1 MLGIA
6 VKTQQ
11 GLSLIELL
19 VVVAITAV
27 LAGVAIPGYS
37 NALISSK
44 VTTTANMVSQD
55 LNFAKHYSL
64 RRKGQPLYLTKTNGA
79 LCLSSIAS
87 PNNTCDI
94 RNDLISSSV
103 TLTMV
108 DAMNTSTTVSQI
120 TFDSIYGLPNQAVQF
135 NISATNGTY
144 TKSKTITLN
153 TIGLIKT
160 VSS

>member
-1 MLGIA
+1 M
-6 VKTQQ
+6 KRQR

-19 VVVAITAV
+19 MVVAITAV
-27 LAGVAIPGYS
+27 LAGVAIPSYS

-44 VTTTANMVSQD
+44 VTTTANLVSQD
-55 LNFAKHYSL
+55 LNFAKYHAL

-79 LCLSSIAS
+79 LCLSSLAS
-87 PNNTCDI
+87 PNHTCDI
-94 RNDLISSSV
+94 RNDSISSSV
-103 TLTMV
+103 ALTMV
-108 DAMNTSTTVSQI
+108 DAANPGTAVLQI

-135 NISATNGTY
+135 NVSATNGAY
-144 TKSKTITLN
+144 TKRKTITLN

>member
-1 MLGIA
+1 M
-6 VKTQQ
+6 KRQR

-19 VVVAITAV
+19 MVVAITAV
-27 LAGVAIPGYS
+27 LAGVAIPSYS

-44 VTTTANMVSQD
+44 VTTAANLVSQD
-55 LNFAKHYSL
+55 LNFAKYQAL
-64 RRKGQPLYLTKTNGA
+64 RRNGQPLYLTLKNGA
-79 LCLSSIAS
+79 LCLSSPAN
-87 PNNTCDI
+87 PNTCDI

-103 TLTMV
+103 ALTMV
-108 DAMNTSTTVSQI
+108 DATNPGTAVSQI

-135 NISATNGTY
+135 NISATNGAY
-144 TKSKTITLN
+144 TKRKTITLN